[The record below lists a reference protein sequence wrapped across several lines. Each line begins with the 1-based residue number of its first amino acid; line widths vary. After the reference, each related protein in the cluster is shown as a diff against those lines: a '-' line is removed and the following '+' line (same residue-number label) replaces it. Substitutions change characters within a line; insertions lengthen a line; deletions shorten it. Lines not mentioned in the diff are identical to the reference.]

1 MKYGATDQ
9 PLHLVR
15 RWQVQE
21 IAEMRPGWTLKEI
34 ESLSQR
40 QVHDVF
46 AYKGVKAE
54 IARQRSKKRR

>member
-34 ESLSQR
+34 ESLSQ
-40 QVHDVF
+40 QKIHDIF
-46 AYKGVKAE
+46 AYKAIKAE
-54 IARQRSKKRR
+54 IAQQRRKKRR